1 MERQV
6 KREISLK
13 TFFLK
18 FLVRLM
24 LSWLL
29 VVMLFVG
36 LLELLLLTRVML
48 PANAVESDI
57 RSWLSTVDGNRPFP
71 VGELPEGVDYAC
83 FSKDGELLAGK
94 LSGEALKTARALA
107 EEMESAPATDDGIGV
122 EAEGASDASLAI
134 SDTLKGRSVYKTIS
148 GTEEILI
155 LKYQVTAVFSSP
167 VLRRLFPS
175 VEPFLLVLF
184 LLLFLADVVF
194 FILHDARRLEKELF
208 TLQYASEQ
216 IALQNLDFES
226 RDSRI
231 TEISRVLRSLLVLRD
246 ELKKSLKEQWQ
257 LQQQKREQLSSLAH
271 DIKTPLTIIKGNS
284 ELLAESALN
293 AEQEE
298 YNSYI
303 MENTSQIQHYVTR
316 MLEISKEQPAAS
328 VTMPLTEI
336 LAYVEKSGAALCLD
350 KQLTFRIHKER
361 CSDTVLLPE
370 DAIKRIVMNILDN
383 AVRYSP
389 QGGTVTLAVACK
401 TADVGRTMDRDGSS
415 DAASAITFTITD
427 EGSGFTKAALL
438 HGTEEFFCEDE
449 SRSGRE
455 HFGMGLAIVSRLVQE
470 LGGFMSLLN
479 APEGGAVVS
488 VTLPMYGQPLLFTRY
503 E

>member
-1 MERQV
+1 MERKV

-48 PANAVESDI
+48 PANAIENDI
-57 RSWLSTVDGNRPFP
+57 RVWLSEADGSRPFP
-71 VGELPEGVDYAC
+71 VGELPKGVDYAC
-83 FSKDGELLAGK
+83 FSKNGELLSGTLK
-94 LSGEALKTARALA
+94 GEALETVRALA
-107 EEMESAPATDDGIGV
+107 EEMESAPAMDDRTGV
-122 EAEGASDASLAI
+122 EAEGALDASLEI
-134 SDTLKGRSVYKTIS
+134 SDTLNGRSVYKTIS

-167 VLRRLFPS
+167 ALRRLFPS

-184 LLLFLADVVF
+184 LVLFLADVVF
-194 FILHDARRLEKELF
+194 FILHDARRLEKELS

-216 IALQNLDFES
+216 ITLQNLDFES
-226 RDSRI
+226 DGSRI
-231 TEISRVLRSLLVLRD
+231 TEISRVLRSLFVLRD

-298 YNSYI
+298 YNLYI
-303 MENTSQIQHYVTR
+303 MENASQIQHYV
-316 MLEISKEQPAAS
+316 MQILEISKEQPTAS
-328 VTMPLTEI
+328 VTVPLTEI
-336 LAYVEKSGAALCLD
+336 LAYVEKSATALCLE
-350 KQLTFRIHKER
+350 KQLIFRIHKEQ
-361 CSDTVLLPE
+361 CPDTVLLPE
-370 DAIKRIVMNILDN
+370 DAVKRIVINILDN

-389 QGGTVTLAVACK
+389 QGGVVTLAVACK
-401 TADVGRTMDRDGSS
+401 TADDGRAAGLSGSS
-415 DAASAITFTITD
+415 DTASAITFTVTD

-455 HFGMGLAIVSRLVQE
+455 HFGMGLAIVNRLVQE
-470 LGGFMSLLN
+470 LGGSMSLSN

-488 VTLPMYGQPLLFTRY
+488 VTLPMYGQPKTVI
-503 E
+503 